1 LEIKQTDQL
10 DTIYQDARTI
20 RHHVFV
26 EEQGIDES
34 DEFDGTDSDAI
45 HFVAYVDGTPVA
57 TARTTVTEAGI
68 HIQRVATEKA
78 YRNQGYAKQLLA
90 YLLASPMFQDAP
102 MFYLGA
108 QKTAIGFYQRLGFEQ
123 YGEPFTEV
131 GIPHVN
137 MRKVVVKQN

>member
-1 LEIKQTDQL
+1 
-10 DTIYQDARTI
+10 
-20 RHHVFV
+20 
-26 EEQGIDES
+26 
-34 DEFDGTDSDAI
+34 
-45 HFVAYVDGTPVA
+45 PVA